1 MPNSALLT
9 RTHLQPVRIIDPVY
23 ALMID
28 GKAFAAKHNRQPSIT
43 KSAALH
49 RDCFE
54 ALDELRIVD
63 ALRFVLG
70 YRSGT
75 AR

>member
-9 RTHLQPVRIIDPVY
+9 STHLQIVRVVNPIY

-28 GKAFAAKHNRQPSIT
+28 GKAFAAKHNRQAAIT
-43 KSAALH
+43 KSAAFH

-54 ALDELRIVD
+54 TFDDLRIVD
-63 ALRFVLG
+63 AL
-70 YRSGT
+70 
-75 AR
+75 